1 MATHGKARTTTI
13 RALGN
18 REAFRRHGFNMWA
31 IKGTVSTFGQLSEP
45 FKEQYKVLSING
57 SIAYTVLSYRT
68 PIAWVTVG
76 GTVIIPDV
84 HYSVTTTHHQNLARV
99 YL

>member
-1 MATHGKARTTTI
+1 MATHGKARTSTI

-18 REAFRRHGFNMWA
+18 REPFKRHGFNMWA
-31 IKGTVSTFGQLSEP
+31 SEGATMLQGRLP
-45 FKEQYKVLSING
+45 EAYWEQYSVLAKNG
-57 SIAYTVLSYRT
+57 SIAYTVLSYGT
-68 PIAWVTVG
+68 PIAWVTLG

-84 HYSVTTTHHQNLARV
+84 KYSVTTTHHQSLCKV